1 MDLTS
6 KKSVYEDAKKL
17 GLRTAQFLTP
27 SWADADFVTLS
38 NICAKNKMDPA
49 DLAAVFTS
57 ESNADPTARNP
68 RNKNDWPIA
77 VGLNQLTR
85 VAAAAAGLIPK
96 ASPSDDTSNYGDWK
110 AFADSVLKMSVAQQL
125 PLVDNYYASAQWT
138 KAGNPW
144 KSAAKIYA
152 YNAAAGTD
160 TRDIDDGSVIYPV
173 GSVGYKG
180 NPGLDLDGVGGIT
193 GKDLRYA
200 IESMWARPVYQALFL
215 RLGAQALR
223 AGYAK
228 GWQDGNSHMPVD
240 YTGWTVGGYD
250 FYQVGYDDGYRT
262 GQMTPGGST
271 FSFPAYLT
279 P

>member
-1 MDLTS
+1 MNLDS
-6 KKSVYEDAKKL
+6 KKSVYEDAKKI
-17 GLRTAQFLTP
+17 GLRAAQFLTP
-27 SWADADFVTLS
+27 AWADADFVSLS

-57 ESNADPTARNP
+57 EANADPTARNP

-85 VAAAAAGLIPK
+85 VAAAAAGLIPQE
-96 ASPSDDTSNYGDWK
+96 AVPGDQSNFGAWK
-110 AFADSVLKMSVAQQL
+110 AFADSVIKMSVAQQL
-125 PLVDNYYASAQWT
+125 PLVDNYYASAKWS
-138 KAGNPW
+138 KAGNVW

-160 TRDIDDGSVIYPV
+160 MRDIDDGSLIYA
-173 GSVGYKG
+173 KG
-180 NPGLDLDGVGGIT
+180 TPEYAGNTGLDLDGVGGVT
-193 GKDLRYA
+193 GKDLRLA
-200 IESMWARPVYQALFL
+200 IETMWGRPVYQALFL

-240 YTGWTVGGYD
+240 YTGWSSGSFD
-250 FYQVGYDDGYRT
+250 FYQVGYDDGYQA
-262 GQMTPGGST
+262 GQMAPGGST
-271 FSFPAYLT
+271 FSFPTYLT
-279 P
+279 S